1 MDEDRNTR
9 VEALLTVARAFLD
22 RGSTVQY
29 DELSMDRICRITPRR
44 ELYSP
49 PEKATKQ
56 HILFLDCS
64 SFVFSTFY
72 QAFNYCFKA
81 DVTSDMINL
90 KDIRVF
96 YYEITGI
103 ETDEE
108 KTSVMKSFKDT
119 LRAGDVIVTVYNTN
133 GHTMLYAGNDIFYHC
148 SSNGKKGSYNYQQRH
163 DNIYERGAISNISS
177 SVLFSPEINGT
188 PSRSYLF
195 RDVNLKFCILRPL
208 SDVGAITFSTQKRVE
223 GLKNIRSSVTSSH
236 PEGKSIRL
244 GEEITYNVEVVN
256 LDTSERNIKIMYKKE
271 EISFCLKA
279 GESTNKLYTEVIKS
293 DMVDGRYICKPEI
306 TVNNMGIHVPEV
318 IFDNN
323 SLHDFLLP
331 APEVII
337 KDLFIKQNKVE
348 GEVYCLRKISHFSS
362 MLVPGLFGGFG
373 VITPEI
379 VQSPDIRTHRITI
392 SSLQQGDLIIYK
404 DSMDAPAVGVKYY
417 GDGNLDFAEDTEA
430 STFIDSLFGRFCFCV
445 IRQSLY
451 KAQGEGG
458 EYAF

>member
-1 MDEDRNTR
+1 MDEDGNTKA
-9 VEALLTVARAFLD
+9 EALLTVARAFLD
-22 RGSTVQY
+22 RGRAVQY

-49 PEKATKQ
+49 PEKATGQ
-56 HILFLDCS
+56 RILFLDCS
-64 SFVFSTFY
+64 SFVFSVFY

-96 YYEITGI
+96 YYEITGK

-108 KTSVMKSFKDT
+108 KISVMKSFKDT

-133 GHTMLYAGNDIFYHC
+133 GHTMLYAGNDIFCHC
-148 SSNGKKGSYNYQQRH
+148 SANGRKGSYNYRQRH
-163 DNIYERGAISNISS
+163 DNIYESGAISDINS

-195 RDVNLKFCILRPL
+195 RDANLKFCILRPL
-208 SDVGAITFSTQKRVE
+208 SDVGAVTFSTRKRME
-223 GLKNIRSSVTSSH
+223 GLKNIRASVTCSH
-236 PEGKSIRL
+236 PEGRSIRL

-271 EISFCLKA
+271 ESAFCLKA
-279 GESTNKLYTEVIKS
+279 GEGINKLYTEVLKAH
-293 DMVDGRYICKPEI
+293 MVDGQYICKPEI
-306 TVNNMGIHVPEV
+306 AVNDMEIHVPAV

-323 SLHDFLLP
+323 NFPDFLLP
-331 APEVII
+331 PPEEII
-337 KDLFIKQNKVE
+337 KDLFIKQNKPE
-348 GEVYCLRKISHFSS
+348 GDVYCLRERSRFSS

-379 VQSPDIRTHRITI
+379 VQSSDIRTHKITM
-392 SSLQQGDLIIYK
+392 SSLQQGDLIIYR
-404 DSMDAPAVGVKYY
+404 DSLDAPAAGVKYY
-417 GDGNLDFAEDTEA
+417 GDGNFDFAEDTDA
-430 STFIDSLFGRFCFCV
+430 SAFTDSLFGRFCFCI
-445 IRQSLY
+445 IRHSLY
-451 KAQGEGG
+451 KA
-458 EYAF
+458 

>member
-1 MDEDRNTR
+1 MKRLIAFFMMFVLMFTLTACGSNSAPAPTTSEPDTNKPTDEKIVIR
-9 VEALLTVARAFLD
+9 V
-22 RGSTVQY
+22 G
-29 DELSMDRICRITPRR
+29 
-44 ELYSP
+44 
-49 PEKATKQ
+49 
-56 HILFLDCS
+56 
-64 SFVFSTFY
+64 FSTEPDSHYGKGTAEFERLVEEY
-72 QAFNYCFKA
+72 SNGKV
-81 DVTSDMINL
+81 DVQLFASATLGNERDMIEGISL
-90 KDIRVF
+90 
-96 YYEITGI
+96 GI

-306 TVNNMGIHVPEV
+306 TVNNMGIHVPKV

-337 KDLFIKQNKVE
+337 KDLFIKQNKDE

-417 GDGNLDFAEDTEA
+417 GDGNLDFAEDTEV